1 MFSNEKLLVY
11 PNAHELTILMY
22 WNDDSQQRLDECK
35 RVYNFVKRDTK
46 ADGTRYLGFH
56 IQRLDPSTLLQ
67 AFHLDKNH
75 AQSSCHGWISWFTDK
90 QCDVG
95 ALDRVMDAGSKMEKL
110 ILQDVG
116 KEALIDE
123 AYNSW
128 VGDDLVDRPNGV
140 LENTSEKL
148 ISDTLG
154 LQEMERQLKLFDKVH
169 ALFPSI
175 SFH

>member
-1 MFSNEKLLVY
+1 LFSSEKLLIY

-35 RVYNFVKRDTK
+35 RVYHFVKR
-46 ADGTRYLGFH
+46 GTRYLGFH

-67 AFHLDKNH
+67 AFQLDKNH
-75 AQSSCHGWISWFTDK
+75 AQSSCCGQISWFTDMR
-90 QCDVG
+90 CDIG

-140 LENTSEKL
+140 LGNISEKL
-148 ISDTLG
+148 VSDTLG

>member
-1 MFSNEKLLVY
+1 M
-11 PNAHELTILMY
+11 
-22 WNDDSQQRLDECK
+22 
-35 RVYNFVKRDTK
+35 
-46 ADGTRYLGFH
+46 
-56 IQRLDPSTLLQ
+56 
-67 AFHLDKNH
+67 
-75 AQSSCHGWISWFTDK
+75 SCDI
-90 QCDVG
+90 G

-140 LENTSEKL
+140 LGNTSEKL
-148 ISDTLG
+148 VSDTLG

>member
-1 MFSNEKLLVY
+1 VILESDKLFSSEKLLVY
-11 PNAHELTILMY
+11 PYAHELTILMY

-46 ADGTRYLGFH
+46 ADGTR
-56 IQRLDPSTLLQ
+56 
-67 AFHLDKNH
+67 
-75 AQSSCHGWISWFTDK
+75 
-90 QCDVG
+90 
-95 ALDRVMDAGSKMEKL
+95 VMDAGGKMGKL